1 MLHNGL
7 KILKEV
13 RTKGEEVEK
22 KSNVY
27 GEGKEKD
34 RYQDVYLREERVQE
48 PKDRNN

>member
-1 MLHNGL
+1 LLHKGL

-13 RTKGEEVEK
+13 RTEGEEVEK

-27 GEGKEKD
+27 GEGIEKD
-34 RYQDVYLREERVQE
+34 RYQVVYLREERVQK